1 MPLDGYSVAQGS
13 LGAIARN
20 ISAPGAYRVATL
32 TLNVAAVPGTHRLWP
47 AYGSYSTAPA
57 ASAAELQPGPAFVI
71 HVGELWLTADS
82 PDRCAC
88 PPELAIASGP
98 VEPTARRERIIPG
111 RVCALAGG
119 RFC

>member
-1 MPLDGYSVAQGS
+1 MTLSLSALNLAPFSLCFPNKDFLVYRLTKIRGRGAVGGPMNLPLDGYFVAQGS

-57 ASAAELQPGPAFVI
+57 ASAAELQPGPAFEI
-71 HVGELWLTADS
+71 HVGGE
-82 PDRCAC
+82 
-88 PPELAIASGP
+88 
-98 VEPTARRERIIPG
+98 
-111 RVCALAGG
+111 
-119 RFC
+119 